1 MIRSH
6 SRQSTCTEPPRKAH
20 RITQL
25 GGTPDYNPAT
35 LVGRSHSEYDDS
47 DELLDM
53 IREDLVAER
62 IAIAAYTEVVQWL
75 GTDDPT
81 DGLCDSLDRP
91 PGRVR

>member
-1 MIRSH
+1 
-6 SRQSTCTEPPRKAH
+6 
-20 RITQL
+20 
-25 GGTPDYNPAT
+25 
-35 LVGRSHSEYDDS
+35 
-47 DELLDM
+47 M